1 MRSSEAVLDMAEVF
15 YARQFV
21 YDVLRRFFLEE
32 PSRDYLAYFVQEKLI
47 DLFPFVEESEDIQ
60 RGIAEIKGYL
70 SKHNVIGNDTDY
82 EDLHWDYT
90 RLFVGPFDLPAPPW
104 ESVYVRKD
112 RLLFQSNTVD
122 VRNVYLQF
130 GYEVEH
136 KNLEA
141 EDHVGLEL
149 DFMFHLNDLTLRSL
163 KNVGLKSKANSTYL
177 IKEQKKFLEIHLLAF
192 ISTFS
197 EKVIENAHTGFFS
210 GMARLLRSYL
220 KIDAAILE
228 ELLERDES

>member
-1 MRSSEAVLDMAEVF
+1 MRSSKAVLDMTEVF
-15 YARQFV
+15 YARQFI

-60 RGIAEIKGYL
+60 RGITEIKAYL
-70 SKHNVIGNDTDY
+70 SKHNVIDNDADY

-122 VRNVYLQF
+122 VRNVYLHF

-149 DFMFHLNDLTLRSL
+149 DFMFHLNELSL
-163 KNVGLKSKANSTYL
+163 KSLNNNGLKSKANFTFL
-177 IKEQKKFLEIHLLAF
+177 VKEQRRFLEKHLLAF
-192 ISTFS
+192 ISVFS
-197 EKVIENAHTGFFS
+197 EKVIENAHTGFFT

-220 KIDAAILE
+220 KMDAAILE
-228 ELLERDES
+228 ELLEMDES

>member
-1 MRSSEAVLDMAEVF
+1 MRSSKACLDMTEVCD
-15 YARQFV
+15 ARQFV

-32 PSRDYLAYFVQEKLI
+32 PSREYLAYFIQERLI
-47 DLFPFVEESEDIQ
+47 DLFPFVEESADIQ
-60 RGIAEIKGYL
+60 RGILEIKAYF
-70 SKHNVIGNDTDY
+70 SKHNMIANDADY

-112 RLLFQSNTVD
+112 RLLFQRNTIE

-130 GYEVEH
+130 GYEVEQ

-149 DFMFHLNDLTLRSL
+149 DFMFHLNDLTRRSL

-177 IKEQKKFLEIHLLAF
+177 IKEQKKFLEKHLLAF
-192 ISTFS
+192 IPAFST
-197 EKVIENAHTGFFS
+197 KVIENAHTGFFS
-210 GMARLLRSYL
+210 GLSKLLRSYL
-220 KIDAAILE
+220 KIDAVILE
-228 ELLERDES
+228 ELLKINKR